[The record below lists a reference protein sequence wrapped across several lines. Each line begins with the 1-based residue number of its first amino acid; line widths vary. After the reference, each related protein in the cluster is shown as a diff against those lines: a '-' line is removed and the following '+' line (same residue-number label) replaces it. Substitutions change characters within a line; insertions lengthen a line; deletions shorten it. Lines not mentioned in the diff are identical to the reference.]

1 MSFRSKLA
9 RFGQCDQVMPIPLV
23 ATALQPSRPM
33 PMYPPIPPKVV
44 SIVIGEYPPKERP
57 LPGDILANNTG
68 FMPPGY
74 LLCDGSAVSRTTY
87 EVLYKIIGT
96 YYGDGDLSTT
106 FNVPKLNNECAP
118 NVTYIIKYDLYSD
131 TIPYYPPVP
140 CPNPEPAPPAIIN
153 IQILPYPISFVPPPG
168 TILMNT
174 TQILPEGYLSCTG
187 EEVSRTTYAIL
198 YNMIGTYYGE
208 GDGST
213 TFNLPNLT
221 NGTSTYI
228 IRYANPSQIGS
239 DSGSSNGGTIC
250 SGTGTNGGTTII
262 QGPIIQANVQILPYP
277 LPYVPTAGTILNNTT
292 QSLPDGY
299 LSCDGS
305 AISRTTYSV
314 LFAMIGTFYGEG
326 NGSTT
331 FNLPSLS
338 IGTAQSYTYIIRYLN
353 PSALSV
359 AASTTVQILPY
370 PQPYVPSPGT
380 ILSNSTNTIPFGYL
394 GCDGSAVSRATY
406 SVLFAMIG
414 TFYGQGDGSTT
425 FNVPGLSNGTG
436 VPYSYIIRYANP
448 DASIPSLLST
458 QILPYPLGYAA
469 PPGMILHNTENYL
482 PNGYLACDGSIV
494 SRVEYYI
501 LFGVIGEHY
510 GAGDGSTTFKL
521 PSLSIGTGA
530 LYTYII
536 CYIDQIIPCVTIT
549 PNLNVSGIELPL
561 TGLNLT

>member
-44 SIVIGEYPPKERP
+44 PIVIGEYPPKERP

-187 EEVSRTTYAIL
+187 VEVSRTTYAIL

-305 AISRTTYSV
+305 AISRATYSV

-359 AASTTVQILPY
+359 AASTTVQILSY

-406 SVLFAMIG
+406 SVL
-414 TFYGQGDGSTT
+414 STT

-469 PPGMILHNTENYL
+469 PPGMILHNTETYL

-536 CYIDQIIPCVTIT
+536 CYVDQIIPCVTIT

-561 TGLNLT
+561 SGLNLT